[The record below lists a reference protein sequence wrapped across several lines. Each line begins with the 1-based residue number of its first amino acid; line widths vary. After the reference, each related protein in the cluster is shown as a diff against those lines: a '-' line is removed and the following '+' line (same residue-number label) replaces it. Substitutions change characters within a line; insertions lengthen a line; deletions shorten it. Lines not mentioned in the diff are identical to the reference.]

1 MKKDRIYLT
10 KERLLQGLAGM
21 LLSVSALVLPVTGYA
36 ENVKPQQ
43 EPVSAGTA
51 DTRGAEPAQG
61 NRGPVVPTYV
71 MPQEQVYLDPSQGTG
86 ISGSQPGGSSK
97 EAAGSG
103 RLLQCK
109 SPKRCAGK

>member
-36 ENVKPQQ
+36 EDVKPQQ

-51 DTRGAEPAQG
+51 DTRGAEPA
-61 NRGPVVPTYV
+61 
-71 MPQEQVYLDPSQGTG
+71 
-86 ISGSQPGGSSK
+86 
-97 EAAGSG
+97 
-103 RLLQCK
+103 
-109 SPKRCAGK
+109 

>member
-43 EPVSAGTA
+43 EPVSGERSLLREIAG
-51 DTRGAEPAQG
+51 Q
-61 NRGPVVPTYV
+61 
-71 MPQEQVYLDPSQGTG
+71 
-86 ISGSQPGGSSK
+86 
-97 EAAGSG
+97 
-103 RLLQCK
+103 
-109 SPKRCAGK
+109 